1 MISHDIKLKTDIEVV
16 KSTDIVFLCVP
27 TPSNKDGSCNT
38 SIVENI
44 LYELHEIKYK
54 GIICIRSST
63 EPGFTE
69 KIIKKFKNH
78 KKFVLYQ
85 NF

>member
-1 MISHDIKLKTDIEVV
+1 MQILY
-16 KSTDIVFLCVP
+16 FCVP

-44 LYELHEIKYK
+44 LYELHEIKFK

-69 KIIKKFKNH
+69 RSLKNLKIIKS
-78 KKFVLYQ
+78 VLYQ